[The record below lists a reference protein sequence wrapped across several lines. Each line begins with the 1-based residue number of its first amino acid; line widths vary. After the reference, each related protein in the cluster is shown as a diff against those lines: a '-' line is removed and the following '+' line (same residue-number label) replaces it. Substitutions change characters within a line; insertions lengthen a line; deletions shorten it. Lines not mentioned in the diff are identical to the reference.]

1 MKNQVSKIHF
11 DVFFFFF
18 FFFFF
23 SDYFHQRA
31 RSDMADVNA
40 TTFINNLTN
49 FTTTTEYSRDRD
61 TELDATVRQG
71 FNIFLIV
78 GVSLIMLGLG
88 CVVEVSVLKHH
99 ALRPVG
105 VITGLLVQF
114 VAFPAITFGLA
125 HAFKL
130 EQLYA
135 FGMILLGTCPGGS
148 ISNVLTYYM
157 EGEVTLR

>member
-1 MKNQVSKIHF
+1 M
-11 DVFFFFF
+11 
-18 FFFFF
+18 
-23 SDYFHQRA
+23 
-31 RSDMADVNA
+31 
-40 TTFINNLTN
+40 
-49 FTTTTEYSRDRD
+49 SRGRD
-61 TELDATVRQG
+61 TELDAIVRQV
-71 FNIFLIV
+71 FNVLLV
-78 GVSLIMLGLG
+78 AGVSVMMLGLG
-88 CVVEVSVLKHH
+88 LVVEVSVLI
-99 ALRPVG
+99 LRPVG

-125 HAFKL
+125 HAFRL